1 MTSETNRFPSAE
13 LKQCLKLTSEQ
24 PFTLRDSII
33 ISFTKGSIKEAKC
46 WSGDRQSIIGNER
59 HISRLLFCLAF
70 FHASINERCKYRKL
84 GGWSTFPVFSS
95 QELALGV
102 NFLELMSR
110 EFDPIPYEGL
120 VDLVGDSAY
129 SNLFLDTHDRGL
141 LGYILDT
148 CINEKAVTTNRYR
161 FSNIPTDFFVP
172 NKTLYKDYIE
182 FIKGLPL
189 KSDYE
194 ALDLEYSCQ
203 ILSDKLRGKYNFNL
217 ITFFRYCTRHCRYLC
232 IQFLKERNYF

>member
-1 MTSETNRFPSAE
+1 MTDYRDPISSSRATWNTKRDRIIQESAM
-13 LKQCLKLTSEQ
+13 L
-24 PFTLRDSII
+24 
-33 ISFTKGSIKEAKC
+33 
-46 WSGDRQSIIGNER
+46 
-59 HISRLLFCLAF
+59 
-70 FHASINERCKYRKL
+70 
-84 GGWSTFPVFSS
+84 
-95 QELALGV
+95 
-102 NFLELMSR
+102 SR
-110 EFDPIPYEGL
+110 EL

-217 ITFFRYCTRHCRYLC
+217 ITLFRYVHY
-232 IQFLKERNYF
+232 IVGIYVFNF